1 MRQTES
7 AEDIVKFIKVMLVI
21 YIHLPF
27 SVEEEET
34 LTFYYLQGFFP
45 SMLYK
50 DSTTCVQ

>member
-1 MRQTES
+1 
-7 AEDIVKFIKVMLVI
+7 MLVI

-27 SVEEEET
+27 SVQEEET
-34 LTFYYLQGFFP
+34 FLWHGATFFYQNICKQMTFYYLQGFFP